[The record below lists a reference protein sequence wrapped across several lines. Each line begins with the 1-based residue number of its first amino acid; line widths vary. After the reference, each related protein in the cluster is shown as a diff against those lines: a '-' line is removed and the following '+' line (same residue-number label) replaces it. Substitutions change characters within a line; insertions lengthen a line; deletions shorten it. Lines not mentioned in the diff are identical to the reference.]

1 MAYNI
6 AYTKK
11 LASKNAN
18 VITKKMAKNVAATK
32 SGFFNT
38 FCNTIANITV
48 ATGKAKNINKV
59 FICFSPIL
67 FIFSICYILC
77 HFSLFCYILS
87 FSF

>member
-32 SGFFNT
+32 VDFL
-38 FCNTIANITV
+38 
-48 ATGKAKNINKV
+48 
-59 FICFSPIL
+59 IL
-67 FIFSICYILC
+67 FVTQLLI
-77 HFSLFCYILS
+77 
-87 FSF
+87 